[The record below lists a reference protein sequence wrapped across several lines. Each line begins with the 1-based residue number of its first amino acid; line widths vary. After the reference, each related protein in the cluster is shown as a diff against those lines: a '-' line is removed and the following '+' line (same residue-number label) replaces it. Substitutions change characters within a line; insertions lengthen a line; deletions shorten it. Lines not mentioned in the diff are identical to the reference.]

1 MADDT
6 LEFGACCACRQTGP
20 TVRNLIA
27 LEVAAPVPGT
37 GWGCVECGAPS
48 NGAVAVLCDACVETG
63 APILDVCDGYPVS
76 GQRVPR
82 ETCTTPFTHDMTKH
96 PEEQEGHVKPED
108 IRQLYHDEEAATEE
122 EAAQTR
128 EEVTTDPEQARN
140 FLKTIYALSTEDPEF
155 ALLLRLFLE
164 GMLMR
169 QIEERAA
176 QDDAYALDCAKLIT
190 GLMGGLKPPRKTKPP
205 RGRQNRTAKT
215 A

>member
-6 LEFGACCACRQTGP
+6 LDFGACCACRTDGP

-27 LEVAAPVPGT
+27 LDVAAPVPGT
-37 GWGCVECGAPS
+37 GWGCVVCGAPN
-48 NGAVAVLCDACVETG
+48 NGAMAVLCDACVETG
-63 APILDVCDGYPVS
+63 AEVRYVCDGYPAS
-76 GQRVPR
+76 GLRALR

-96 PEEQEGHVKPED
+96 PEEQESMKPED
-108 IRQLYHDEEAATEE
+108 IRQLYRDEDAATDE

-128 EEVTTDPEQARN
+128 QDVTTDPEQARRY
-140 FLKTIYALSTEDPEF
+140 LASVYALSTEDRDF
-155 ALLLRLFLE
+155 ALLLKLFLE

-169 QIEERAA
+169 LIQERAE

-190 GLMGGLKPPRKTKPP
+190 SLMDTMKAPPPTP